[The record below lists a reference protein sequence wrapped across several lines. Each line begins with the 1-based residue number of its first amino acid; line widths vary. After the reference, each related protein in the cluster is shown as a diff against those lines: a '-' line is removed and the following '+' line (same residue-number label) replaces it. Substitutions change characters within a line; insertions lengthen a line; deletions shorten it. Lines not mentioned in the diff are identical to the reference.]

1 MHDKLDSITTKLKD
15 LVEEKVTLG
24 LSVEE
29 ETRSRNINRRLQTSV
44 FDASSIIGRQAE
56 KEALVQKLLGD
67 EPSDQNFSIVPIV
80 GMGWVGK
87 TTLARLLYDDK
98 KVKDHFELNAWV
110 CVSDEFDSFNT
121 SKVIF
126 QSVTGVNKEFADL
139 NLLQVDLRDHLGGK
153 IFLLVLDDIWIENYE
168 DWVTLVGP
176 LHACAPGSKIIITTR
191 KEQLLKKLG
200 YGHVN
205 HRLLRTKEFEEEYWK
220 EVLNNEI
227 WRLQNGGGIIPAL
240 RLSYDDLS
248 SCLKQL
254 FIYCSLFPKDY
265 MFEKEELVLLWMA
278 EGFLHQS
285 TPSDTTEEHLGHEYF
300 DELLSR
306 SFFQHAPNSESLF
319 VMHDLMNNLATSMA
333 SEFFVR
339 LDNETEKIIKKEK
352 LEKYRHMSF
361 VREEYVPYKKFEAF
375 TRAKGLRTFL
385 ATSIGGVESSQSF
398 YLSNKIMVD
407 LLPKLPLLRVLCLS
421 HFQISEVPESIGTMR
436 HLRYLNLSQT
446 SITHLPKSVCGL
458 YNLQTLI
465 VFGCHKLAKLPNNF
479 LKLKKLR
486 HFDIRDTPLLDKMPL
501 LVS

>member
-1 MHDKLDSITTKLKD
+1 
-15 LVEEKVTLG
+15 
-24 LSVEE
+24 
-29 ETRSRNINRRLQTSV
+29 
-44 FDASSIIGRQAE
+44 
-56 KEALVQKLLGD
+56 
-67 EPSDQNFSIVPIV
+67 
-80 GMGWVGK
+80 MGGVGK
-87 TTLARLLYDDK
+87 TTLDRLLYDDK
-98 KVKDHFELNAWV
+98 KVKNHFELNAWV
-110 CVSDEFDSFNT
+110 CVSYEFDSFNA

-126 QSVTGVNKEFADL
+126 QSVTGGE
-139 NLLQVDLRDHLGGK
+139 
-153 IFLLVLDDIWIENYE
+153 IFLLVLDDTWIENYE

-176 LHACAPGSKIIITTR
+176 LHACALGSKIIITTR

-200 YGHVN
+200 YGHLN
-205 HRLLRTKEFEEEYWK
+205 HRLQTLSPDDALSLLALHALGVKNFDSHLSLQKHGEGIVKKCDGLLLALIALGRLLRKKEFEEEYWN

-240 RLSYDDLS
+240 RLSYHDLS

-265 MFEKEELVLLWMA
+265 MFEKEELVLLWMV

-319 VMHDLMNNLATSMA
+319 VMHDLMNDLATSMA

-339 LDNETEKIIKKEK
+339 LDNETEKIIKRRSWRNIVVCH
-352 LEKYRHMSF
+352 LF
-361 VREEYVPYKKFEAF
+361 VRS
-375 TRAKGLRTFL
+375 LRTFL
-385 ATSIGGVESSQSF
+385 ATSIGGVESSRSF

-446 SITHLPKSVCGL
+446 SITHLPKSVCSL

-486 HFDIRDTPLLDKMPL
+486 HFDIRDTPLWIRCR
-501 LVS
+501 

>member
-1 MHDKLDSITTKLKD
+1 
-15 LVEEKVTLG
+15 
-24 LSVEE
+24 
-29 ETRSRNINRRLQTSV
+29 
-44 FDASSIIGRQAE
+44 
-56 KEALVQKLLGD
+56 
-67 EPSDQNFSIVPIV
+67 
-80 GMGWVGK
+80 MGGVGK

-110 CVSDEFDSFNT
+110 CVSDEFDSFNA

-139 NLLQVDLRDHLGGK
+139 NLLQVDLRDHPRGE

-200 YGHVN
+200 YRHLN
-205 HRLLRTKEFEEEYWK
+205 HRLQTLSPDDALSLLALLALGVKNFDSHLSLKKHGEGIVKKCDGLPLALIALGRLLRTKQFEEEYWK

-240 RLSYDDLS
+240 RLSYHDLS

-265 MFEKEELVLLWMA
+265 MFEKEELVLLWMT

-285 TPSDTTEEHLGHEYF
+285 TPSNTTEEQLGHEYF

-319 VMHDLMNNLATSMA
+319 VMHDLMNDLATSMA
-333 SEFFVR
+333 S
-339 LDNETEKIIKKEK
+339 
-352 LEKYRHMSF
+352 
-361 VREEYVPYKKFEAF
+361 
-375 TRAKGLRTFL
+375 
-385 ATSIGGVESSQSF
+385 
-398 YLSNKIMVD
+398 
-407 LLPKLPLLRVLCLS
+407 
-421 HFQISEVPESIGTMR
+421 
-436 HLRYLNLSQT
+436 
-446 SITHLPKSVCGL
+446 
-458 YNLQTLI
+458 
-465 VFGCHKLAKLPNNF
+465 
-479 LKLKKLR
+479 
-486 HFDIRDTPLLDKMPL
+486 
-501 LVS
+501 